1 MNMRIFVII
10 STLILAIVSFQTL
23 GYERNKAVPVEKVV
37 YGKVETVRHITDTEL
52 IRDKSAGWK
61 HFGGALIGGVIGN
74 QFGDGSG
81 QVAATILGSIIGA
94 SIAKN
99 NVPNYRQ
106 RTVKLIE
113 MMILTEDKQRVMV
126 IQDYD
131 SHMQFSKGST
141 VRIVYLQS
149 NTVRVDTAY

>member
-1 MNMRIFVII
+1 METLWW
-10 STLILAIVSFQTL
+10 STL
-23 GYERNKAVPVEKVV
+23 
-37 YGKVETVRHITDTEL
+37 
-52 IRDKSAGWK
+52 
-61 HFGGALIGGVIGN
+61 GGVIGN

-99 NVPNYRQ
+99 NIPDYRQ